1 MRIALCL
8 PLAIALVAG
17 TPKAA
22 PSKDWAAL
30 VDPFIGT
37 GDLGHTFPGATT
49 PFGMVQP
56 SPDTRL
62 KGWGSCGGYVHSD
75 AVMYGFSQ
83 THLSGTGIPD
93 YGDILLLPFTGPV
106 KWKTGYLGTSEE
118 APGFDPAGY
127 GSRFD
132 HATEVAEPGY
142 YAATL
147 TDYGV
152 RAELTA
158 TTRVAFHRYT
168 FMKADGA
175 AVLVDLTHH
184 DQVLGSWLKVIDD
197 HTVAG
202 FRRSKAW
209 AQDQPVFFVATFDH
223 PFSAEIATDDA
234 ARPGLKEASGLSV
247 KAALHFALKPG
258 EQVRVKVA
266 ISAVDEAGASKN
278 LAAEL
283 PGWGFDAAR
292 AAARRAWNR
301 ELGKIEVEG
310 GTADQRRIF
319 YTALYHAL
327 IQPNTFQD
335 VDGRY
340 LGRDLKVHRAK
351 GWTEHTVFSLWDTHR
366 AAHPLYTLIEPAKDL
381 DFVKTFLAE
390 YRDGGRLPVWELWG
404 NETNCM
410 IGYHAVPVI
419 VDAWMKGLR
428 GFDPHLALEAMEHS
442 ADEDFRGLKAYR
454 EQGYIPADAEPES
467 VSKTLEYAYDDACI
481 ARFARAIG
489 EKAVAATYFRRA
501 EAWQHLLDPQGFFHP
516 RENGMWKE
524 PFDAQAITFDF
535 TEATPWQYA
544 FAVQQ
549 DLDGFMKRLGGAD
562 ALDKRLDGLFN
573 ASPEMHGWE
582 EEDVTG
588 LIGQYAH
595 GNEPSHHIA
604 YLYDYAGKPWK
615 TQALVRRIMAR
626 MYSTKSDGLQGNEDC
641 GQMSAWYVLSALGLY
656 QVCPGDPDYAI
667 GSPLFDAAVIHLPGG
682 KRFTIRAA
690 QNGEASPYIHSA
702 ELDGQPFDACHITH
716 AALLKGGELAFAM
729 GASPS
734 AWGSGEG
741 DRPHTAIADA
751 TVVPAPVASGEST
764 FQGSTP
770 VTLSASDPKDRIHYS
785 LDGTAPDEASPVYAA
800 PMVLDH
806 SATLRFRAERDGA
819 WSPEVQSAFMR
830 LPDWPK
836 LQLDSAI
843 SPTFRAGGP
852 LALIDG
858 LRGTEDFRAGRW
870 QGFFGEDIK
879 ATLDLGSVKDLR
891 RLSIAFL
898 QDPYAWTYFPLEV
911 RFETSEDGQAWMPAG
926 MLPTP
931 PELRKYGP
939 HLHDGKTATHEYA
952 LDGAFRARFVRVVA
966 VSPITIPKGSWREGK
981 TCFLC
986 ADEFSAQ

>member
-1 MRIALCL
+1 MRRAALCL
-8 PLAIALVAG
+8 SAALLAAG
-17 TPKAA
+17 APKAA
-22 PSKDWAAL
+22 KPKDWAAQ

-118 APGFDPAGY
+118 APGFDLAGY
-127 GSRFD
+127 GSHFD
-132 HATEVAEPGY
+132 HATEKAEPGY

-168 FMKADGA
+168 FTKADGA
-175 AVLVDLTHH
+175 AVLIDLTHH
-184 DQVLGSWLKVIDD
+184 DQVLGSWLKVVDD
-197 HTVAG
+197 HTVVG

-209 AQDQPVFFVATFDH
+209 AVDQPVYFVATFNH
-223 PFSAEIATDDA
+223 PFKAEIATDET
-234 ARPGLKEASGLSV
+234 ARPGLREASGLSV
-247 KAALHFALKPG
+247 KAALHFDLKPG
-258 EQVRVKVA
+258 EQVLAKVA
-266 ISAVDEAGASKN
+266 LSAVDAAGARKN
-278 LAAEL
+278 LTEL
-283 PGWGFDAAR
+283 SGWSFDATR
-292 AAARRAWNR
+292 AAARAAWNR

-310 GTADQRRIF
+310 GTPDQRRIF
-319 YTALYHAL
+319 YTALYHTM

-340 LGRDLKVHRAK
+340 LGRDLKPHAAK

-390 YRDGGRLPVWELWG
+390 YRDGGRLPVWELWA

-410 IGYHAVPVI
+410 IGYHAIPVI

-428 GFDPHLALEAMEHS
+428 GFDPELALAAMKHS

-454 EQGYIPADAEPES
+454 EQGCIPADAEPES
-467 VSKTLEYAYDDACI
+467 VSKTLEYAYDDWCI
-481 ARFARAIG
+481 AQFA
-489 EKAVAATYFRRA
+489 KATGHMDDYKAYSRRA
-501 EAWQHLLDPQGFFHP
+501 EAWQHLMDPDGFFHP
-516 RENGMWKE
+516 RENGMWKT
-524 PFDAQAITFDF
+524 PFDLQAITFDF

-544 FAVQQ
+544 FAVPQ
-549 DLDGFMKRLGGAD
+549 DLDGFMARLGGPD

-573 ASPEMHGWE
+573 ASSEMHGWE

-588 LIGQYAH
+588 LMGQYAH

-615 TQALVRRIMAR
+615 TQALVRRIMR
-626 MYSTKSDGLQGNEDC
+626 EMYSTKSDGLQGNEDC

-656 QVCPGDPDYAI
+656 EVCPGNPDYAI
-667 GSPLFDAAVIHLPGG
+667 GSPLFDRAVIHLPGG
-682 KRFTIRAA
+682 KRFTIRA
-690 QNGEASPYIHSA
+690 NHTGEGAPYIQSA
-702 ELDGQPFDACHITH
+702 QLDGRPFTACHIRHT
-716 AALLKGGELAFAM
+716 ALLKGGALAFEM
-729 GASPS
+729 GAKPS
-734 AWGSGEG
+734 AWGSAES
-741 DRPHTAIADA
+741 DRPHTAMEG
-751 TVVPAPVASGEST
+751 VVTPAPVSEGEST
-764 FQGSTP
+764 FQGSTQ
-770 VTLSASDPKDRIHYS
+770 VSLHAAGRSDRIHYT
-785 LDGTAPDEASPVYAA
+785 LDGSAPGEASPLYTAPFALDRSAA
-800 PMVLDH
+800 
-806 SATLRFRAERDGA
+806 LRFRAKRDGV
-819 WSPEVQSAFMR
+819 WSPEVRSAFTR
-830 LPDWPK
+830 LPDWPR

-843 SPTFRAGGP
+843 SPTFRGGGP

-858 LRGTEDFRAGRW
+858 VHGTEDFRAGHW
-870 QGFFGEDIK
+870 QGFFGQDLK
-879 ATLDLGSVKDLR
+879 ATLDLGEVRALR
-891 RLSIAFL
+891 RLAIGFL

-911 RFETSEDGQAWMPAG
+911 RFEVSEDGQAWTAAGTLITPA
-926 MLPTP
+926 
-931 PELRKYGP
+931 ELRKYGP
-939 HLHDGKTATHEYA
+939 HLHDGKTATHAYA
-952 LDGAFRARFVRVVA
+952 LEGEFRARFVRVTA
-966 VSPITIPKGSWREGK
+966 VSPVTIPKGSWREGK